1 MDKHMERVLMLYLEY
16 KDDKGW
22 TQRYEHLTI
31 DQCEAIKI
39 DLVEKGNDPNTITI
53 SKMKG

>member
-1 MDKHMERVLMLYLEY
+1 MERVLMLYLEY

-39 DLVEKGNDPNTITI
+39 DLIEKGIDPNTITI
-53 SKMKG
+53 SKMKGQQ